1 MDDGATGASGSQCGL
16 TPGWNPDGTRAEAGP
31 TLPER
36 VAKIEE
42 TLSLLE
48 RVQALECQLADL
60 AEYSRAGELAFI
72 ELEKR
77 VSAAETFLRGRS

>member
-1 MDDGATGASGSQCGL
+1 MERPGPQGHNAGL

-31 TLPER
+31 TIPER
-36 VAKIEE
+36 VTKIEE
-42 TLSLLE
+42 TLCLLE
-48 RVQALECQLADL
+48 RVQALERELADL